1 MPSVFPVLCYSQCIA
16 DGCLKYG
23 IRTGC
28 TFLNKEMFA
37 PLQSGPAT
45 ILSELADIRKHL
57 STTKQT
63 VSSLNTKWIEVNQ
76 VLVEMRE
83 KTSEIEPLQTFKT

>member
-1 MPSVFPVLCYSQCIA
+1 
-16 DGCLKYG
+16 
-23 IRTGC
+23 
-28 TFLNKEMFA
+28 MFV

-45 ILSELADIRKHL
+45 ILSELADIGKHL
-57 STTKQT
+57 STTEQT

-83 KTSEIEPLQTFKT
+83 KTSEIEPLQTFKA